1 MTRIRHRTARWI
13 ALPVMTAA
21 LLTVAST
28 NAAGGADATFPFNWK
43 VDASTHLQKLNQT
56 VNVPTG
62 SFVGSVDLVTGDLT
76 GHITLPPASTTVSIA
91 GIGLARATFQ
101 ISEVRPVTGH
111 VDFTTLQAT
120 ATSVFDIKVVRASP
134 VLLPFVN
141 LVGNSCQ
148 TSTPVT
154 VTMSGA
160 ASLTA
165 ASTFTGNYTIP
176 NLAHCGLA
184 TTALNL
190 VVPGPGNTFTAVA
203 TPQ

>member
-1 MTRIRHRTARWI
+1 MRATAVRSQRLLCIPVI
-13 ALPVMTAA
+13 AA
-21 LLTVAST
+21 TVAIASASS
-28 NAAGGADATFPFNWK
+28 AAADPIFPFNWK
-43 VDASTHLQKLNQT
+43 IDASTHLAKLNQT
-56 VNVPTG
+56 VKVPTG
-62 SFVGSVDLVTGDLT
+62 SFVGGVDLATGTLT
-76 GHITLPPASTTVSIA
+76 GNITLPPATTTVRLA

-101 ISEVRPVTGH
+101 ISEVQPVTGH

-120 ATSVFDIKVVRASP
+120 ATSVFNIKVVRASL
-134 VLLPFVN
+134 VLLPFLN
-141 LVGNSCQ
+141 LVGNSCT

-154 VTMSGA
+154 VTMSGV

-165 ASTFTGNYTIP
+165 PSTFSGTYTIP
-176 NLAHCGLA
+176 PLAHCGLA

>member
-1 MTRIRHRTARWI
+1 MARTLSRSLRLLVVPI
-13 ALPVMTAA
+13 LAA
-21 LLTVAST
+21 TVLL
-28 NAAGGADATFPFNWK
+28 AAAAPAGAADPSFPFDWK
-43 VDASTHLQKLNQT
+43 IDAKTHLAKLNQDVT
-56 VNVPTG
+56 VPTG
-62 SFVGSVDLVTGDLT
+62 SFVGSVDLVTGALT
-76 GHITLPPASTTVSIA
+76 GRITLPPATSTVSLA

-101 ISEVRPVTGH
+101 ISEVQPVTGH

-120 ATSVFDIKVVRASP
+120 ATSVFDIKVVKASP
-134 VLLPFVN
+134 ALLPFVN
-141 LVGNSCQ
+141 LVGNSCK

-165 ASTFTGNYTIP
+165 ASTFSGTYTIP
-176 NLAHCGLA
+176 KLEHCGLA

-203 TPQ
+203 TPR